1 MSNSIM
7 GQVVEAVR
15 AGLNWFSMG
24 KTNIEETV
32 IDDQAQGGGPQADA
46 ARQVAELRTDVDTID
61 AAIVTMLAER
71 FRVTRRIGL
80 LKARAGFASAD
91 LHREAAQVATLR
103 GKAEDCG
110 LDPDL
115 AEAYL
120 HLVADAAKRVHE
132 RLASQASSC

>member
-32 IDDQAQGGGPQADA
+32 IDDQVQGDGPQADA

-91 LHREAAQVATLR
+91 LQREAAQVATLR

-120 HLVADAAKRVHE
+120 HLVADAAKRGHE
-132 RLASQASSC
+132 QLASQASSC